1 MQEGFRLITGLL
13 TSNQFCAR
21 CSGCHVL
28 LYNPPDFRKPTFEY
42 FCTEILLMDQVSKI
56 PGIFKFFHICLV
68 SIGFIVLSYLGCLS
82 FSYKF
87 LQKLKNMSNAQ
98 WNRFSTLLL
107 KVLAKFVRINNIR
120 IMSTRDR

>member
-1 MQEGFRLITGLL
+1 
-13 TSNQFCAR
+13 
-21 CSGCHVL
+21 
-28 LYNPPDFRKPTFEY
+28 
-42 FCTEILLMDQVSKI
+42 MDQVSKI

-120 IMSTRDR
+120 INSTRDR